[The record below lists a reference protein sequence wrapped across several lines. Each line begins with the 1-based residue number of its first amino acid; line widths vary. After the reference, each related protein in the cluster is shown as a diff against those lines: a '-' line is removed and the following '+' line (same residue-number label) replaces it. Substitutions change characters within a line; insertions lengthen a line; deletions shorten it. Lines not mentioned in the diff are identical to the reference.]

1 MPSPDAVLMDRER
14 SPWRNFIMQTSR
26 PRTQC
31 ATCGRCLG
39 RPRMCVVS
47 LDAEHQCLLCGH
59 LCAVMRAVRCTI
71 CGRCLCRARMSLVS
85 PDAEEQCDVCS
96 RLCAVRN
103 AVPISLISA
112 ADEERALAL
121 LMEVL
126 ALLQGEWEPA
136 DFPPRAMQYAAVQGA
151 ALAGLPPG
159 QRPLP
164 RLTRRWRRGV
174 LSDAPQ
180 DVP

>member
-1 MPSPDAVLMDRER
+1 MSSISAASERRAMVHLMDVYVCLRGPRGPGEPPLHMREYAAVR
-14 SPWRNFIMQTSR
+14 VGIADGHESA
-26 PRTQC
+26 PRT
-31 ATCGRCLG
+31 AA
-39 RPRMCVVS
+39 M
-47 LDAEHQCLLCGH
+47 
-59 LCAVMRAVRCTI
+59 MRAVRCTI

-112 ADEERALAL
+112 ADEERAMAL

-136 DFPPRAMQYAAVQGA
+136 DFPPRTMQCAAVQGA

-164 RLTRRWRRGV
+164 WLTRRWRRGV